1 MDVKA
6 AVIVTGFFREGDPN
20 LDPELVPN
28 AVREIRKHFVE
39 PELRGRG
46 GDDHA
51 DGVRQALVE
60 FLPGGQVRV
69 LLDDEADFIALAG
82 PAANVV
88 SPSDVFVG
96 QITELW
102 PDGINPNAGWT
113 GYVTAQG
120 GRVLVCDFRRDL
132 ERIRPLLER
141 SEEFLR
147 SAELSLDGGLVAPA
161 IEHLNTSAELAVI
174 VLIRLGAEKVGRDHG
189 KRRQWL
195 QRESELSDVP
205 RAFANAVHRLASAR
219 NAARYAEGSL
229 AVSLPDA
236 SVLRDDVRAFLT
248 YVAARAS

>member
-6 AVIVTGFFREGDPN
+6 ELIVTGMFREGDPS

-28 AVREIRKHFVE
+28 AVRELRKHFVE
-39 PELRGRG
+39 PKLRERG
-46 GDDHA
+46 GDEHP

-60 FLPGGQVRV
+60 FLPDGQVRV
-69 LLDDEADFIALAG
+69 LLDEEADFVALAG
-82 PAANVV
+82 PAAKVV

-96 QITELW
+96 QITEVW

-132 ERIRPLLER
+132 ESIRPLLER

-147 SAELSLDGGLVAPA
+147 SAELSLNGGLVAPA

-174 VLIRLGAEKVGRDHG
+174 VLIRLGAEKVDRDHRR
-189 KRRQWL
+189 RRQWL
-195 QRESELSDVP
+195 QRESDLSDVP
-205 RAFANAVHRLASAR
+205 QAFANAVHRLASAR

-229 AVSLPDA
+229 AVALFDA
-236 SVLRDDVRAFLT
+236 RVLRDEVRAFVT
-248 YVAARAS
+248 YVASRAS